1 MSLRTPVPG
10 VLGLKTA
17 GDSSQHPGC
26 QSLVAMCSSISGSSS
41 ITGNRAKALVPGQTR
56 GM

>member
-1 MSLRTPVPG
+1 MSLRTLVPG

-26 QSLVAMCSSISGSSS
+26 RSLVAMGGSTSGSSS
-41 ITGNRAKALVPGQTR
+41 ITGNRAKALVPGQT
-56 GM
+56 